1 MQDHALESRLLS
13 LLTQPMRLDELRRA
27 LPEAG
32 KQEVKDALDRLT
44 ADGAVMKNK
53 KNRFAVS
60 AHYGCVTGTYL
71 ATERAFAF
79 VTPDVAEGEPRPD
92 DLFIPPN
99 ASGGAWHGDRVL
111 VKLSE
116 RKNGRGRR
124 EAAVVRVLRRADRE
138 LTGALVQRGNAFFV
152 QPTSKKYPEITIDRH
167 DLGDAR
173 PGDRVAVSISYYGDE

>member
-152 QPTSKKYPEITIDRH
+152 QPTSKISRNH
-167 DLGDAR
+167 D
-173 PGDRVAVSISYYGDE
+173 